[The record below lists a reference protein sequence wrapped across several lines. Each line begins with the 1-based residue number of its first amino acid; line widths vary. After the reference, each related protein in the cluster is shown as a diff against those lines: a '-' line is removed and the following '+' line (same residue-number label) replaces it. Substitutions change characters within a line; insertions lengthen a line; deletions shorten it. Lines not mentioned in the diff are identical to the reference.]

1 MFIRLFKKYS
11 LSQLRLPKLHNWRY
25 HIITMI
31 KEYGAIN
38 GFTTETYETLH
49 KDAVKNPYRASNKR
63 QPTDQMIKTVGGD
76 ASYLIC
82 ITN

>member
-1 MFIRLFKKYS
+1 
-11 LSQLRLPKLHNWRY
+11 
-25 HIITMI
+25 MI

-63 QPTDQMIKTVGGD
+63 QPTDQMIKTVGCDIYSQLHNKFNIVLQYVGLPKGNGEVL
-76 ASYLIC
+76 ALTHIC
-82 ITN
+82 WLTSI